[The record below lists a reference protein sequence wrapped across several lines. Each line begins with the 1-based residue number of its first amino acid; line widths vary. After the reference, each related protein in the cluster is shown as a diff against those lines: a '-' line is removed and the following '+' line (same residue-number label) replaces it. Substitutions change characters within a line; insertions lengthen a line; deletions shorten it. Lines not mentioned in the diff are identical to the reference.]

1 MNIKDVTLTKAGKP
15 VTGEPEAGKY
25 YRIKATKDSDP
36 RTAALEMKKK
46 YPKSFFAFRPHAA
59 DAAGTAEPTKAVPP
73 VKK

>member
-25 YRIKATKDSDP
+25 YRIGATKDIDS

-46 YPKSFFAFRPHAA
+46 YPKSFFSFRNA
-59 DAAGTAEPTKAVPP
+59 P
-73 VKK
+73 VKAAAAQDSGAASKTK